1 MKLSSARW
9 LDFVRSPRGSG
20 APRDLATVVAEVA
33 GRLGPVL
40 EGLP

>member
-9 LDFVRSPRGSG
+9 LDFVKASQGQDV
-20 APRDLATVVAEVA
+20 PRDLASVVAEVA
-33 GRLGPVL
+33 DRLKAVL